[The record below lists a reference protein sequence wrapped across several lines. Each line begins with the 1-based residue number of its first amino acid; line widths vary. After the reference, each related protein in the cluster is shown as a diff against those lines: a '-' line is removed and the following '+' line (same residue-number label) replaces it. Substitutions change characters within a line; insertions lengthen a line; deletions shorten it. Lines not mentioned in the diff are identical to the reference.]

1 MTLVIKIGDD
11 NSAIR
16 GLIYFDVVTKFSE
29 DVSGDVSA
37 FPLDMGASM
46 SDHYSAK
53 NPTFQIQGILS
64 AADITGSSNR
74 FNLDGAK
81 AVNANAQPRTPSI
94 LDFSVGVAKY
104 LPGSV
109 SQFYKT
115 AVPEVIDGGGEL
127 KSVQHVKD
135 IFREL
140 MTGIRYNS
148 TLNRYQNNS
157 TLVTVY
163 ELDGSNIVAQHQ
175 DLVVTHFAV
184 DEDADTG
191 DAIPIAL
198 TLEKV
203 RFASVEKVQ
212 TKKKPQTK
220 GTAKKSAKSPVISEC
235 KGANDT
241 ASGAPY
247 VSGEPRPD
255 LTWSRDFDPL
265 KKWKTPLSQL
275 LQQ

>member
-1 MTLVIKIGDD
+1 MTLAIKIGDD

-16 GLIYFDVVTKFSE
+16 GLIYFDVVTKFAE

-64 AADITGSSNR
+64 AADITGGSNR

-94 LDFSVGVAKY
+94 LDFSIGVAKY

-175 DLVVTHFAV
+175 DLVVTHFTV

-220 GTAKKSAKSPVISEC
+220 KTTAKGAKSPAKQQCSVANGDANGATSVTGQPAMPQFSSESFNAF
-235 KGANDT
+235 K
-241 ASGAPY
+241 S
-247 VSGEPRPD
+247 
-255 LTWSRDFDPL
+255 
-265 KKWKTPLSQL
+265 WKPNL
-275 LQQ
+275 